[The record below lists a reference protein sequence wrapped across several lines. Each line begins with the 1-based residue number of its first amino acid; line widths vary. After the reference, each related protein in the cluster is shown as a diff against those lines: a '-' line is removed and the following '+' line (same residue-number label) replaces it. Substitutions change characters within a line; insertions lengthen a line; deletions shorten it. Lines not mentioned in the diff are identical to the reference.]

1 MMKNSFLILWI
12 LIVLCFSNPVLGQAA
27 LAGTFGP
34 DSKVEK
40 PKFGQRQAVSEDN
53 LKGEPLGKKASEY
66 GIPFRTYPH
75 LEGVASGYYLIV
87 GVFKETKNLPHLI
100 RKLEDKGLPA
110 GSFKNPENQL
120 NYVYADRYIDGGSAL
135 LAASSQLG
143 GKYLEKVWILGIEG
157 DPEPV
162 MVPEEKSQPVAVQAA
177 SRPEANDQPLVQNL
191 DPPNSEA
198 TSEIRPVQVKKS
210 EENTSKLLKK
220 ANSYFDRMWY
230 AEAAA
235 LYETALLRNPEQ
247 KSLDI
252 IEKVADAHYFN
263 ANMER
268 AYFWYDELYQLQK
281 KDMASENLFKY
292 AHALKGS
299 GKYRRARRL
308 LRIYDKKLAEE
319 RSEAKNPESL
329 EMREQVLDNIL
340 MAEDAFVVRNLDINS
355 KYSDFGPMF
364 YGDDRIV
371 FASAVDSSFFTTR
384 RYKWNN
390 QPFLD
395 LYVAMMNEG
404 SDELH
409 SAVKFSKKINTKY
422 HEAAVAFSPDQ
433 QTMYFTRNNYG
444 KKLNRD
450 NNGVNHL
457 KIYRS
462 RKVGG
467 AWTEAEELPFNGE
480 DYSTGHPALSPDGR
494 KLFFVS
500 DMPGSLGETDIFY
513 VDINADGSFSGP
525 KNLGA
530 NINTKHK
537 EMFPFVT
544 EGKLYFSSNGHVGLG
559 GLDVYEAEFDP
570 ESGFLP
576 AKNVGKPVNS
586 KSDDFSFIIR
596 EDTKSGYFASNR
608 RGGKGDDDLYSFER
622 LLPEEVNENAIA
634 GVVIDLISGEVLPEA
649 MVSLLDENQIKLKE
663 MTSSED
669 GSFVFEE
676 LSGNTRY
683 YIRTVKEGYQEE
695 NRELQTQ
702 ENQRV
707 STEIALNRL
716 EERIV
721 IEQGIRKLKTDMILF
736 DFDKFNIRTDA
747 ASELDDLVAVMK
759 QYPSMVIKIESHTD
773 SRGSQAYNKY
783 LSDKRAKSSRD
794 YLIRQGIDPSRIES
808 AIGYGEERL
817 LNDCDGT
824 VRCSSEEH
832 QRNRR
837 SEFIVVTM

>member
-1 MMKNSFLILWI
+1 MMKNSFHIFWI
-12 LIVLCFSNPVLGQAA
+12 LVLISFSNPVLSQAD
-27 LAGTFGP
+27 LAGTYGLASQVEGP
-34 DSKVEK
+34 EL
-40 PKFGQRQAVSEDN
+40 GQDRAASEDN
-53 LKGEPLGKKASEY
+53 LQGELLSKKASEY
-66 GIPFRTYPH
+66 GIPLRTYSQ
-75 LEGVASGYYLIV
+75 LEGVESGYYMIV
-87 GVFKETKNLPHLI
+87 GVFRETTNLPRLI
-100 RKLEDKGLPA
+100 RELKGKGLSA
-110 GSFKNPENQL
+110 GSFRNPENQL
-120 NYVYADRYIDGGSAL
+120 NYVYANRYINGGEAL
-135 LAASSQLG
+135 NDARSQLG
-143 GKYLEKVWILGIEG
+143 GKYLEKVWILGVEG
-157 DPEPV
+157 NPEPKMMPV
-162 MVPEEKSQPVAVQAA
+162 EKAEPVAIQSASSPGASDQSLVRPNDPPTSEDVPEV
-177 SRPEANDQPLVQNL
+177 
-191 DPPNSEA
+191 
-198 TSEIRPVQVKKS
+198 RPVQVKKS
-210 EENTSKLLKK
+210 DESTSKLLKK

-230 AEAAA
+230 AEAAE

-247 KSLDI
+247 KSLAI

-263 ANMER
+263 ANMDR
-268 AYFWYDELYQLQK
+268 AYYWYDALYEVQK

-292 AHALKGS
+292 AHALKGA

-308 LRIYDKKLAEE
+308 LRIYDKKMAEE
-319 RSEAKNPESL
+319 LSEAKDPVSQDL
-329 EMREQVLDNIL
+329 REQVLDNIL
-340 MAEDAFVVRNLDINS
+340 MAEDAFIVRNLEINS

-364 YGDDRIV
+364 YGDNRIV
-371 FASAVDSSFFTTR
+371 FASASDSSFFSTR

-395 LYVAMMNEG
+395 LYVASMNEG
-404 SDELH
+404 SNELH

-422 HEAAVAFSPDQ
+422 HEAAVTFSPDQ

-450 NNGVNHL
+450 INGVNHL

-467 AWTEAEELPFNGE
+467 SWTEAEELPFNGE
-480 DYSTGHPALSPDGR
+480 DYSTGHPALSPDGS

-513 VDINADGSFSGP
+513 VDINADGSFSMP

-537 EMFPFVT
+537 EMFPFVS
-544 EGKLYFSSNGHVGLG
+544 EGKLYFSSNGHIGLG
-559 GLDVYEAEFDP
+559 GLDVYESVFDP

-596 EDTKSGYFASNR
+596 EDTHSGYFASNR
-608 RGGKGDDDLYSFER
+608 RGGKGDDDLYSFDR

-663 MTSSED
+663 MTSSAD

-676 LSGNTRY
+676 LGGNTRY
-683 YIRTVKEGYQEE
+683 HIRTVKEGYQEE
-695 NRELQTQ
+695 NREVQTLKN
-702 ENQRV
+702 ELV
-707 STEIALNRL
+707 STEIAMNRL

-721 IEQGIRKLKTDMILF
+721 MEEGIRKLKIDKILF
-736 DFDKFNIRTDA
+736 DFDKFTIRNDA
-747 ASELDDLVAVMK
+747 ASELDELAAMMK

-773 SRGSQAYNKY
+773 SRGSDAYNKY
-783 LSDKRAKSSRD
+783 LSDKRAKSTRD
-794 YLIRQGIDPSRIES
+794 YLIRQGIAPSRIES
-808 AIGYGEERL
+808 AVGYGEERL
-817 LNDCDGT
+817 LNDCDGS
-824 VRCSSEEH
+824 VQCSSGEH

-837 SEFIVVTM
+837 SEFIIVNM